1 MVWDQ
6 QVAFRKT
13 VTSSSHLLSKIF
25 FGAGGNWALAMWAC
39 VWWCGRIACARASTF
54 WKLLGWH
61 RDDPPYEGT
70 KYQEVCTLKWG
81 RAPTNGGPLRAIYWD
96 VFAHL
101 ISWSLCF
108 WTSKLSKHGNTG
120 KSAMR
125 RYFLLEKVDLPCHVC
140 WRVNSSSMSFLF
152 FSVLPLTPLRNGN
165 SHWHC
170 ENGHQSLSMLGTK

>member
-39 VWWCGRIACARASTF
+39 VWWCVRIACARASTF

-61 RDDPPYEGT
+61 RDDPPDEGT
-70 KYQEVCTLKWG
+70 KIPGGLYFELG
-81 RAPTNGGPLRAIYWD
+81 FRAHNDGPLRAIYWD
-96 VFAHL
+96 VFAH
-101 ISWSLCF
+101 CF

-120 KSAMR
+120 KSAMCK
-125 RYFLLEKVDLPCHVC
+125 YFLLEKLDLSCHVC

-170 ENGHQSLSMLGTK
+170 ANGHQSLSMLGTK

>member
-6 QVAFRKT
+6 QVAFQKT
-13 VTSSSHLLSKIF
+13 VTWSSHLLSKIF

-70 KYQEVCTLKWG
+70 KIPGGLYFEVGKG
-81 RAPTNGGPLRAIYWD
+81 PTMVDPYVQYTGMS
-96 VFAHL
+96 FAH
-101 ISWSLCF
+101 CF
-108 WTSKLSKHGNTG
+108 WTSKLSKHGNTR

-140 WRVNSSSMSFLF
+140 WRVNSSLMSFLF
-152 FSVLPLTPLRNGN
+152 FSALPLTPLRNGN

-170 ENGHQSLSMLGTK
+170 ANGHQSLSMLGTK